1 MYKFKGDF
9 RGWCLT
15 IAIYIVGRIMVTR
28 KVEQDEC
35 LVKRIEDLRLKKIQM
50 RRKGLNT
57 KQKLQKEKNDLL
69 K

>member
-1 MYKFKGDF
+1 
-9 RGWCLT
+9 
-15 IAIYIVGRIMVTR
+15 MVTR

>member
-9 RGWCLT
+9 RVWCLT
-15 IAIYIVGRIMVTR
+15 IAIYIVGGIMTR
-28 KVEQDEC
+28 GLQQDEC
-35 LVKRIEDLRLKKIQM
+35 VVKRIEDLRLKVQM